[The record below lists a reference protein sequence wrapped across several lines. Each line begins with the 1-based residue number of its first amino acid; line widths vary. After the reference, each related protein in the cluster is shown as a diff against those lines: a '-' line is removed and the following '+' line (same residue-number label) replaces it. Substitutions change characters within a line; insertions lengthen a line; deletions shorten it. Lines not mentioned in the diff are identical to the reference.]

1 MLRTHKIRLNPTTE
15 QVEQFI
21 RAAGIARFAW
31 NWALS
36 DYKACKERSEIANW
50 NEAKKRFRAAIASD
64 YPFVREVTK
73 CAFEEAIHDLRRS
86 IATYYKAKKSGSKR
100 LRFPG
105 FRSRKKRIGGFGI
118 ANDKFTCINN
128 IVKLPKIGAVNMTEP
143 LRFTGKVMSGRVVEN
158 GGHWYLVVLMEV
170 EKPTSTATGSVG
182 IDFGLKTF
190 AVCSDGKTYETQAG
204 YRKGQRKLKSL
215 QRGLSRKKQHS
226 KNYQKWKMRVAK
238 FQGCTANRR
247 NDYLH
252 KMTSEI
258 STRYEVVCVEDLNL
272 KGLCRTR
279 LAKSFYDAAIGSA
292 VRMLEYK
299 AQVFQKVG
307 RFYPSSRLCRSCG
320 CVNKS
325 LTLSDRTWECLC
337 GVVHDRDF
345 NASVNIELEG
355 VNLLAQNGYMGVTTV
370 ELATSTD
377 SFGMRQV
384 AGCEAVTNRFAY
396 NCRSER

>member
-1 MLRTHKIRLNPTTE
+1 MLRTHKIRLNPTTG
-15 QVEQFI
+15 QAEQFT

-105 FRSRKKRIGGFGI
+105 FRSRKKNVGGFGI
-118 ANDKFTCINN
+118 ANDKFTCIGNS
-128 IVKLPKIGAVNMTEP
+128 VKLPKVGAVNMTEP
-143 LRFTGKVMSGRVVEN
+143 LRFTGEVMSGRVVED
-158 GGHWYLVVLMEV
+158 GGYWYLIVTVEM

-182 IDFGLKTF
+182 VDFGLKTF

-204 YRKGQRKLKSL
+204 YRKDQRKLKAL
-215 QRGLSRKKQHS
+215 QRGLSRKKPNS
-226 KNYQKWKMRVAK
+226 KNYQKWKTRVAK
-238 FQGCTANRR
+238 FQGHTANRR

-258 STRYEVVCVEDLNL
+258 AGTHEIVCVEDLNL
-272 KGLCRTR
+272 EGLCRTR

-292 VRMLEYK
+292 IRFLSYK
-299 AQVFQKVG
+299 ARVLQKVG
-307 RFYPSSRLCRSCG
+307 RFYPSSRLCRYCG
-320 CVNKS
+320 CTNKS
-325 LTLSDRTWECLC
+325 LTLSDRTWVCSC
-337 GVVHDRDF
+337 GAVHDRDF

-370 ELATSTD
+370 ELATPTEP
-377 SFGMRQV
+377 FGAKQV
-384 AGCEAVTNRFAY
+384 VGYEAVTNRFAY
-396 NCRSER
+396 NCRPER